1 MSTSKETPNATI
13 TNADG
18 SGTTS
23 LVRIPTLE
31 TPLPSLK
38 GEGGLL
44 PPPPPPPPPA
54 VHARPAS
61 SVHLEPRVHPHPHPY
76 LTTEEELRVIFQDM
90 ANEWNA
96 KARRLHTFTDNE
108 PPLIP
113 EVEALP
119 SAPTSNDN
127 QANHASIAKRF
138 ILPFRPGPCRL
149 SDYTVTPDGRVISVL
164 DAPKP
169 LRAYGRRRQS
179 SSRIR
184 ASSLTMKMSFTD
196 EI

>member
-31 TPLPSLK
+31 TPLPSLG

-127 QANHASIAKRF
+127 QANHASIAERF
-138 ILPFRPGPCRL
+138 ILPFRPCRL

-169 LRAYGRRRQS
+169 LRSDGRRRH
-179 SSRIR
+179 RLYER
-184 ASSLTMKMSFTD
+184 RLTVKMSFTD
-196 EI
+196 ES

>member
-13 TNADG
+13 TKADG
-18 SGTTS
+18 SGTTA
-23 LVRIPTLE
+23 LVGIPTLE
-31 TPLPSLK
+31 TPLPSLG

-44 PPPPPPPPPA
+44 PPLPPPPPPA

-119 SAPTSNDN
+119 SAPTSNIN
-127 QANHASIAKRF
+127 QANHASIAERF
-138 ILPFRPGPCRL
+138 ILPYRPCRL
-149 SDYTVTPDGRVISVL
+149 SDYTWINGRFTYVL
-164 DAPKP
+164 DAPTP
-169 LRAYGRRRQS
+169 LRADGRRRLPLYE
-179 SSRIR
+179 RR
-184 ASSLTMKMSFTD
+184 LTTTMSFTD
-196 EI
+196 ES